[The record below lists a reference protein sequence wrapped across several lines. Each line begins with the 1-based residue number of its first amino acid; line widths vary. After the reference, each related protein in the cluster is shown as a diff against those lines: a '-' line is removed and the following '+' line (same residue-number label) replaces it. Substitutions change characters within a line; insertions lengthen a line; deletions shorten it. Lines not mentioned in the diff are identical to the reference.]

1 MIVEIDAIQQQRIDN
16 DFVNVDSLTN
26 KAGTNS
32 DELVISIMENELD
45 ST

>member
-1 MIVEIDAIQQQRIDN
+1 MIVEIDAIQQQRVDN
-16 DFVNVDSLTN
+16 DFVNADSLTN

-32 DELVISIMENELD
+32 DKLVISIMENELD